1 MSGHRLDLVV
11 AGRRRALHNDGMVTL
26 EIKLKN
32 GKYLEE
38 VSS

>member
-1 MSGHRLDLVV
+1 MSGHRLDWVV
-11 AGRRRALHNDGMVTL
+11 AGRRFALQNEGMVTL

-32 GKYLEE
+32 GKYLKE